1 MEKRSMKKR
10 IFLSLALAIIVCQTV
25 HTQTASTPSV
35 EISQSVHNVPFC
47 SSGNTIQLQI
57 ANASASHA
65 THIVVEVQN
74 VPGWIQMIPHEQTIS
89 VLKAGAEV
97 EVMFTFSVGRMAPV
111 NKEETLSFTVHAEG
125 SDEQWVKQIRI
136 VVDAPRQYALS
147 QNYPNPFNPTT
158 SINYQ
163 LPIGNS
169 QLTVLKVYDVLGQ
182 EVVTLVNEV
191 NPPGGYVVQWD
202 ASNVPSGLYFYR
214 LMAGSFS
221 ETRKMVLV
229 K

>member
-1 MEKRSMKKR
+1 MKKG
-10 IFLSLALAIIVCQTV
+10 IILSLALAIIFCQTV
-25 HTQTASTPSV
+25 HAQSISTQSV
-35 EISQSVHNVPFC
+35 EIGQPVHNVPFG
-47 SSGNTIQLQI
+47 SGGNTIRLQI

-65 THIVVEVQN
+65 THIVVEAQN
-74 VPGWIQMIPHEQTIS
+74 VPEWIQMIPPEQTIP

-111 NKEETLSFTVHAEG
+111 NKKETLSFTVHAEG

-158 SINYQ
+158 EISFQIPEAVQ
-163 LPIGNS
+163 TS
-169 QLTVLKVYDVLGQ
+169 LKIYDVLGRD
-182 EVVTLVNEV
+182 VATLVDDV
-191 NPPGGYVVQWD
+191 KQPGEYTVQWD
-202 ASNVPSGLYFYR
+202 ALNVPSGLYFCR
-214 LMAGSFS
+214 LRAGSFS
-221 ETRKMVLV
+221 ETKKMLLV